1 MSTRTALHVR
11 CAIALVVLTLAS
23 VTLFAAASRSSGKQV
38 AVARPQIVNVIARVA
53 P

>member
-1 MSTRTALHVR
+1 MSARTALHVR

-23 VTLFAAASRSSGKQV
+23 VTLFAAASRETGKRPV
-38 AVARPQIVNVIARVA
+38 ASQHHIVSVIAKVT

>member
-1 MSTRTALHVR
+1 MSARTALHVR

-23 VTLFAAASRSSGKQV
+23 VTLFAAASRDTGKRV
-38 AVARPQIVNVIARVA
+38 AAIRPQLVNVIARVA